1 MNRLLRHIAPIVL
14 LATYLPMAVLS
25 SLHIHHETS
34 DTSDH
39 CQQCVGHFETQHH
52 HQSDC
57 QYCNFLSLS
66 CLVQDSERPT
76 AILPETEN
84 IITLAISPV
93 VQLRHGVAQLRAPP
107 TR

>member
-34 DTSDH
+34 ESSDH
-39 CQQCVGHFETQHH
+39 CRQCVGHFESQHH

-57 QYCNFLSLS
+57 QYCNFLSLT
-66 CLVQDSERPT
+66 CLVQNSERP
-76 AILPETEN
+76 AVSLPETET
-84 IITLAISPV
+84 IVTLAISPV
-93 VQLRHGVAQLRAPP
+93 VQLCHGVARLRAPP
-107 TR
+107 AR